1 MNKRDPIYQNHGEL
15 VVGVDH
21 LLLSLTFRQPNYGLA
36 DDFLQP
42 FDLCNSFHPEPLQI
56 TR

>member
-36 DDFLQP
+36 DDFLQA
-42 FDLCNSFHPEPLQI
+42 FDLCNSFHPEPLKI